1 VRSKGLTPAGTF
13 FCLNE
18 ESSFEKSLLFRVLA
32 NPTVVAKEIAF
43 YPPIFGI
50 EDIKVSSP

>member
-1 VRSKGLTPAGTF
+1 VRSKGLTPAGAF

-32 NPTVVAKEIAF
+32 KPTVVAKEIAF